1 MTPLLLKSFTATSAL
16 GRGCAAT
23 LSNLENQRGGL
34 APCHFE
40 TVALDTFVGEV
51 AGVDAARLPTDFEA
65 FECRNNRLAWLALA
79 ADGFSEAVAA
89 SAGRHGAHR
98 VGVFLGTSTSGI
110 LETELAYRERLQPS
124 GALPPTF
131 RYRGAHNT
139 FSLGAFVQRALALT
153 GPATVVSSACSSS
166 AKVFASAARAIEA
179 GLIDAAVVGG
189 VDSLCLT
196 TLYGFTSLQLVSA
209 QPCRPFDLARDGI
222 SIGEAAAFA
231 LLERTPASLDAGA
244 VLLEGHGESSDAY
257 HMSSPHPEGRGA
269 RSAMEA
275 ALRRA
280 GLGSADIAYINL
292 HGTATPAND
301 AVEGLAVAA
310 VLGKDVPGSSTKG
323 ATGHT
328 LGAAGALEAVI
339 CALAL
344 THQLMPAGVNTT
356 QVDPALPVHY
366 LRENRRAPMRHLMS
380 NSFGFGGSNCS
391 LILGRAG

>member
-1 MTPLLLKSFTATSAL
+1 
-16 GRGCAAT
+16 
-23 LSNLENQRGGL
+23 
-34 APCHFE
+34 
-40 TVALDTFVGEV
+40 
-51 AGVDAARLPTDFEA
+51 
-65 FECRNNRLAWLALA
+65 
-79 ADGFSEAVAA
+79 
-89 SAGRHGAHR
+89 
-98 VGVFLGTSTSGI
+98 
-110 LETELAYRERLQPS
+110 
-124 GALPPTF
+124 
-131 RYRGAHNT
+131 
-139 FSLGAFVQRALALT
+139 
-153 GPATVVSSACSSS
+153 
-166 AKVFASAARAIEA
+166 
-179 GLIDAAVVGG
+179 
-189 VDSLCLT
+189 
-196 TLYGFTSLQLVSA
+196 
-209 QPCRPFDLARDGI
+209 
-222 SIGEAAAFA
+222 
-231 LLERTPASLDAGA
+231 
-244 VLLEGHGESSDAY
+244 
-257 HMSSPHPEGRGA
+257 MSSPHPEGRGA